1 MLIHLRHPVHGKKI
15 ATMDLEAEA
24 DEQNGWVRYNPSAP
38 VAVETVDT
46 PVNALETKRRRRQVD
61 VSVKEDA

>member
-24 DEQNGWVRYNPSAP
+24 DEQNGWKRYDPDAP
-38 VAVETVDT
+38 ATVSIDT
-46 PVNALETKRRRRQVD
+46 QVNALETKRRRRQVD
-61 VSVKEDA
+61 VIAEEDK